1 MERIPQNKMSVYSN
15 YTQELSDGSIDYLVG
30 VSWTDE
36 IIWSDAALPL
46 HISPAFSRVD
56 MKATWTNNEGDLE
69 VMFFINNVL
78 DKIGVRNMSTD
89 DETQGFLVSV
99 VPTLPRM
106 GGISFTKKFGA
117 Y

>member
-1 MERIPQNKMSVYSN
+1 MASSWRSVNPSVLFAGVAAPFAKGAAETPTKG
-15 YTQELSDGSIDYLVG
+15 TQLD
-30 VSWTDE
+30 
-36 IIWSDAALPL
+36 
-46 HISPAFSRVD
+46 
-56 MKATWTNNEGDLE
+56 EGDLE
-69 VMFFINNVL
+69 VMFFLNNVM

-89 DETQGFLVSV
+89 DETQGFLRSV

>member
-1 MERIPQNKMSVYSN
+1 MPVCLMMFLL
-15 YTQELSDGSIDYLVG
+15 LSRLDV
-30 VSWTDE
+30 
-36 IIWSDAALPL
+36 
-46 HISPAFSRVD
+46 
-56 MKATWTNNEGDLE
+56 KATWTNDEGDLE
-69 VMFFINNVL
+69 VMFFLNNVM

-89 DETQGFLVSV
+89 DETQGFLRSV